1 MKSVPFH
8 LPKLNQSKAAKR
20 AKTVKLLSL
29 LGVTLSLALS
39 QAVWARTEV
48 QLTEVRLAVSDSFDL
63 PKPVIEQFEQQNNA
77 KVSIVKLGSGNEMLN
92 RLILSKK
99 SPLADAVFGLD
110 NNTSAKAQAAG
121 ILKGQQPQ
129 SKATVVSL
137 SRALPVDFSFIT
149 LNYDKQWF
157 AKNNLPLP
165 KTLDDLVQPQYKNLL
180 AVPNPATSTP
190 GLGFLLA
197 NIGGLG
203 EEHAFKWWG
212 AMRQNGVKI
221 TKDWSQAYYTEFTLN
236 GGSRPIIVGY
246 ATSPAAEVFYSEGKL
261 KSPNMGN
268 LFLQGGSYLQIEGAA
283 VLNQAKQPEM
293 AAKLVQ
299 YLQSPAVQDSLMTSM
314 WVYPA
319 VKGIKAHPIAVH
331 ASSPKNAK
339 SLPAAQI
346 NSKQKDWVARWTR
359 VVIK

>member
-1 MKSVPFH
+1 MKFVHFSV
-8 LPKLNQSKAAKR
+8 L
-20 AKTVKLLSL
+20 
-29 LGVTLSLALS
+29 TLSLALS
-39 QAVWARTEV
+39 HAAWA
-48 QLTEVRLAVSDSFDL
+48 QTEVRLAVSDSFDL
-63 PKPVIEQFEQQNNA
+63 PKPVIAQFEQQNDA

-110 NNTSAKAQAAG
+110 NNSSAKAHAAG
-121 ILKGQQPQ
+121 ILTAKQPQ
-129 SKATVVSL
+129 SKATTVSL
-137 SRALPVDFSFIT
+137 SHALAVDFSFVT

-165 KTLDDLVQPQYKNLL
+165 KTLDDLAQPKYKDLV

-190 GLGFLLA
+190 GLAFLLA
-197 NIGGLG
+197 NISGLG
-203 EEHAFKWWG
+203 EKNAFKWWG
-212 AMRQNGVKI
+212 QMRQNGVKI
-221 TKDWSQAYYTEFTLN
+221 TKGWSQAYYTEFTLN

-268 LFLQGGSYLQIEGAA
+268 LFLHGGSYLQVEGAA

-319 VKGIKAHPIAVH
+319 VKGTKAHPIATH
-331 ASSPKNAK
+331 ASTPKDAK
-339 SLPAAQI
+339 LLPAAQV
-346 NSKQKDWVARWTR
+346 NSKQKDWVAQWTR
-359 VVIK
+359 VVLK

>member
-1 MKSVPFH
+1 MKFVHFSV
-8 LPKLNQSKAAKR
+8 L
-20 AKTVKLLSL
+20 
-29 LGVTLSLALS
+29 TLSLAFS
-39 QAVWARTEV
+39 HAAWA
-48 QLTEVRLAVSDSFDL
+48 QTEVRLAVSDSFDL
-63 PKPVIEQFEQQNNA
+63 PKPVIAQFEQQNDA
-77 KVSIVKLGSGNEMLN
+77 KISIVKLGSGNEMLN

-110 NNTSAKAQAAG
+110 NNSAAKAHAAG
-121 ILKGQQPQ
+121 ILAAQQPQ
-129 SKATVVSL
+129 SKATAVAVSHIL
-137 SRALPVDFSFIT
+137 AVDFSFVT

-165 KTLDDLVQPQYKNLL
+165 KTLDDLAQPKYKNLV

-190 GLGFLLA
+190 GLAFLLA
-197 NIGGLG
+197 NISGLG
-203 EEHAFKWWG
+203 EKNAFKWWG
-212 AMRQNGVKI
+212 QMRQNGVKI
-221 TKDWSQAYYTEFTLN
+221 TKGWSQAYYTEFTLN

-268 LFLQGGSYLQIEGAA
+268 LFLRGGSYLQIEGAA

-319 VKGIKAHPIAVH
+319 VKGTKAHPIATH
-331 ASSPKNAK
+331 ASTPKDAK
-339 SLPAAQI
+339 LLPAAQV
-346 NSKQKDWVARWTR
+346 NSKQKDWVAQWTR
-359 VVIK
+359 VVLK